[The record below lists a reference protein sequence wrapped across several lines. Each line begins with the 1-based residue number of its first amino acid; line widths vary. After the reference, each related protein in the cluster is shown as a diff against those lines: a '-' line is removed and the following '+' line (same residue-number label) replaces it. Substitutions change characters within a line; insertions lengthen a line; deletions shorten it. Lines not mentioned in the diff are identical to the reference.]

1 MKQTKMNKKN
11 KVSKKHKKQERKN
24 RLFYL
29 MILLL
34 MTTISLSFTSYAWFS
49 TNRLV
54 RVDLLDVNVR
64 AQGGIEIS
72 ADGTNWRGALSVYD
86 IEEARSTYPNSVNQI
101 PKTLEPVSTIGQ
113 LENGKLKMFYGTAEN
128 DLYGN
133 YILSAERSIETE
145 SFDESSNGKF
155 IAFDIFLKT
164 NKQSQLYLTPLSNVM
179 YNGETSVGIEN
190 AVRIAFVEEGNVPTG
205 TNIETIQSVY
215 TNERENVYIWEPNYN
230 THTPSGIE
238 NARNLY
244 GINASLD
251 YEIIEYDGI
260 SNPISSSQK
269 IYTSRAKSN
278 LYPAYFSK
286 VNINYY
292 TENNFTTNKEI
303 FTLKSGITK
312 YRVYMWIEGQDVDCE
327 NNASI
332 GNITLN
338 LQFTTNPS

>member
-1 MKQTKMNKKN
+1 MKQTKTNKKSKLNKKN
-11 KVSKKHKKQERKN
+11 KKQHRKN

-29 MILLL
+29 MLLLL

-72 ADGTNWRGALSVYD
+72 TDGTNWKGALSVYD
-86 IEEARSTYPNSVNQI
+86 ITEARNTYPNSVNQI
-101 PKTLEPVSTIGQ
+101 PKTLEPVSTIGE
-113 LENGKLKMFYGTAEN
+113 LENGKLKMFYGIAEN

-145 SFDESSNGKF
+145 SFDEASDGKF
-155 IAFDIFLKT
+155 ITFDIFLKT
-164 NKQSQLYLTPLSNVM
+164 NKLSQLYLTPLSNIT
-179 YNGETSVGIEN
+179 YSGSESVGIEN
-190 AVRIAFVEEGNVPTG
+190 AMRVAFVEEGNVPTG
-205 TNIETIQSVY
+205 TNLDAIQNLQ
-215 TNERENVYIWEPNYN
+215 TTRRENVYIWEPNYN
-230 THTPSGIE
+230 THTIHGIE
-238 NARNLY
+238 NARDLY
-244 GINASLD
+244 GINASEN
-251 YEIIEYDGI
+251 YERIIYDGI
-260 SNPISSSQK
+260 SNPISSK
-269 IYTSRAKSN
+269 LNIYTSNAKST
-278 LYPAYFSK
+278 LYPAYFSR

-327 NNASI
+327 NNASV

>member
-1 MKQTKMNKKN
+1 MKQTKTNKKSKLNKKN
-11 KVSKKHKKQERKN
+11 KKQHRKN

-29 MILLL
+29 MLLLL

-72 ADGTNWRGALSVYD
+72 TDGTNWKGALSVYD
-86 IEEARSTYPNSVNQI
+86 ITEARNTYPNSVNQI
-101 PKTLEPVSTIGQ
+101 PKTLEPVSTIGE
-113 LENGKLKMFYGTAEN
+113 LENGKLKMFYGIAEN

-145 SFDESSNGKF
+145 SFDEASDGKF
-155 IAFDIFLKT
+155 ITFDIFLKT
-164 NKQSQLYLTPLSNVM
+164 NKLSQLYLTPLSNIT
-179 YNGETSVGIEN
+179 YSGSESVGIEN
-190 AVRIAFVEEGNVPTG
+190 AMRVAFVEEGNVPTG
-205 TNIETIQSVY
+205 TNLDTIQNLQ
-215 TNERENVYIWEPNYN
+215 TTRRENVYIWEPNYN
-230 THTPSGIE
+230 THTIHGIE
-238 NARNLY
+238 NARDLY
-244 GINASLD
+244 GINASEN
-251 YEIIEYDGI
+251 YERIIYDGI
-260 SNPISSSQK
+260 SNPISSK
-269 IYTSRAKSN
+269 LNIYTSNAKST
-278 LYPAYFSK
+278 LYPAYFSR

-327 NNASI
+327 NNASV

>member
-1 MKQTKMNKKN
+1 MKQTKTNKKSKLNKKN
-11 KVSKKHKKQERKN
+11 KKQHRKN

-29 MILLL
+29 MLLLL

-72 ADGTNWRGALSVYD
+72 TDGTNWKGALSIYD
-86 IEEARSTYPNSVNQI
+86 ITEARNTYPNSVNQI
-101 PKTLEPVSTIGQ
+101 PKTLEPVSTIGE

-145 SFDESSNGKF
+145 SFDEASDGKF
-155 IAFDIFLKT
+155 ITFDIFLKT
-164 NKQSQLYLTPLSNVM
+164 NKLSQLYLTPLSNIT
-179 YNGETSVGIEN
+179 YSGSESVGIEN
-190 AVRIAFVEEGNVPTG
+190 AIRVAFVEEGNVPTG
-205 TNIETIQSVY
+205 TNLDTIQNLQ
-215 TNERENVYIWEPNYN
+215 TTRRENVYIWEPNYN
-230 THTPSGIE
+230 THTIHGIE
-238 NARNLY
+238 NARDMY
-244 GINASLD
+244 GINDSEN
-251 YEIIEYDGI
+251 YERIIYDGI
-260 SNPISSSQK
+260 SNPISSK
-269 IYTSRAKSN
+269 LNIYTSNAKST
-278 LYPAYFSK
+278 LYPAYFSR

-327 NNASI
+327 NNASV

>member
-1 MKQTKMNKKN
+1 MKQTKTNKKSKLNKKN
-11 KVSKKHKKQERKN
+11 KKQHRKN

-29 MILLL
+29 MLLLL

-72 ADGTNWRGALSVYD
+72 TDGTNWKGALSIYD
-86 IEEARSTYPNSVNQI
+86 ITEARNTYPNSVNQI
-101 PKTLEPVSTIGQ
+101 PKTLEPVSTIGE

-145 SFDESSNGKF
+145 SFDEASDGKF
-155 IAFDIFLKT
+155 ITFDIFLKT
-164 NKQSQLYLTPLSNVM
+164 NKLSQLYLTPLSNIT
-179 YNGETSVGIEN
+179 YSGSESVGIEN
-190 AVRIAFVEEGNVPTG
+190 AIRVAFVEEGNVPTG
-205 TNIETIQSVY
+205 TNLDTIQNLQ
-215 TNERENVYIWEPNYN
+215 TTRRENVYIWEPNYN
-230 THTPSGIE
+230 THTIHGIE
-238 NARNLY
+238 NARDMY
-244 GINASLD
+244 GINASEN
-251 YEIIEYDGI
+251 YERIIYDGI
-260 SNPISSSQK
+260 SNPISSK
-269 IYTSRAKSN
+269 LNIYTSNAKST
-278 LYPAYFSK
+278 LYPAYFSR

-327 NNASI
+327 NNASV

>member
-1 MKQTKMNKKN
+1 MKQTKTNKKSKLNKKN
-11 KVSKKHKKQERKN
+11 KKQHRKN

-29 MILLL
+29 MLLLL

-72 ADGTNWRGALSVYD
+72 TDGTNWKGALSIYD
-86 IEEARSTYPNSVNQI
+86 ITEARNTYPNSVNQI
-101 PKTLEPVSTIGQ
+101 PKTLEPVSTIGE
-113 LENGKLKMFYGTAEN
+113 LENGKLKMFYGIAEN

-145 SFDESSNGKF
+145 SFDEASDGKF
-155 IAFDIFLKT
+155 ITFDIFLKT
-164 NKQSQLYLTPLSNVM
+164 NKLSQLYLTPLSNIT
-179 YNGETSVGIEN
+179 YSGSESVGIEN
-190 AVRIAFVEEGNVPTG
+190 AIRVAFVEEGNVPTG
-205 TNIETIQSVY
+205 TNLDTIQNLQ
-215 TNERENVYIWEPNYN
+215 TTRRENVYIWEPNYN
-230 THTPSGIE
+230 THTIHGIE
-238 NARNLY
+238 NARDMY
-244 GINASLD
+244 GINASEN
-251 YEIIEYDGI
+251 YERIIYDGI
-260 SNPISSSQK
+260 SNPISSK
-269 IYTSRAKSN
+269 LNIYTSNAKST
-278 LYPAYFSK
+278 LYPAYFSR

-327 NNASI
+327 NNASV